1 MNLHL
6 QCDSLNL
13 IKTKAVISAFVL
25 KLVIYKRNLGLGEFC
40 QLPLLAALK
49 KNAEVA
55 DDDILVYCH
64 HLEMLRADFVK
75 RFSDI
80 LSMKIPGSVVDRF
93 CNVEEPETELQEELQ
108 RQVAQRYPRLWAVVE
123 KLFVA
128 FQSSYLAE
136 RGFSAVTDLLS
147 KKRNR
152 LQMVKRGDLRIMLTN
167 ISPNVKK
174 LVSLHRTHPSH

>member
-6 QCDSLNL
+6 QGDSLNL

-25 KLVIYKRNLGLGEFC
+25 ELVIYKRNLGLGEFC

-64 HLEMLRADFVK
+64 HLEMLRADF
-75 RFSDI
+75 
-80 LSMKIPGSVVDRF
+80 
-93 CNVEEPETELQEELQ
+93 

-167 ISPNVKK
+167 ISPDVK
-174 LVSLHRTHPSH
+174 S